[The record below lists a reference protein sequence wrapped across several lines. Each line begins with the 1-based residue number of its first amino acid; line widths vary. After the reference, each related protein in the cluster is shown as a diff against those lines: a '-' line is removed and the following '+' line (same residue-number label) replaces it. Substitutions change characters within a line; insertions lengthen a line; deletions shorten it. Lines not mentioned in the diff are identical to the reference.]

1 MDRHH
6 DTLELPEPVPGAV
19 LVDFENMVYGL
30 AHRHGAEHLAEVLC
44 LPTLWATCREM
55 VHPAVRRA
63 YGDWRVRDLNQFQ
76 VELYRSG
83 FELVQVLGR
92 LTPGSRKNATDIRLA
107 VDAVELVLR
116 EQHLRRFV
124 IVSGDRDMV
133 EVVRCLHKHGREVVA
148 IAPDW
153 SASAELTEMVD
164 RFVPYSAIQR
174 RAGLSIPAPVTAR
187 PGLLDDLRASLREI
201 LAEERAEPLR
211 GTALRGE
218 LQARHGRR
226 FAEEEFG
233 VPTFG
238 RLLQLVPD
246 VARVEL
252 QAAGDILV
260 HAVRELA
267 SAPTSTSGSPVSP
280 GSPVLPS
287 GSPARSAD
295 AALGPNG
302 QPATAPLGGSGAPAR
317 ADGDTSTGGI
327 SPRPMLPSQVQLIAR
342 ARLANYRF
350 EGDPTRRR
358 ALLRGIYEAGAA
370 HSDFSLADVRTA
382 LTGGLGHDAGQRPG
396 DVNKAW
402 TVLFQGR
409 AFVPITYDTIT
420 PMQFRRHH
428 FAPEVVQADQVV
440 RIYERCIVYKLA
452 ENSRNA
458 PTAQEVRVL
467 LGLQEEDLGW
477 CTVLLDEVRRL
488 LYAT

>member
-1 MDRHH
+1 MERTD
-6 DTLELPEPVPGAV
+6 DKLNPPAEPVPGAV

-44 LPTLWATCREM
+44 LPTLWASVREL
-55 VHPAVRRA
+55 VHPSVRRA

-107 VDAVELVLR
+107 VDSVELALR
-116 EQHLRRFV
+116 EPHLRRFV

-164 RFVPYSAIQR
+164 RFVAYSAIQR
-174 RAGLSIPAPVTAR
+174 RAGLSIPVPAPVKPA
-187 PGLLDDLRASLREI
+187 LLEDLRSSLREI
-201 LAEERAEPLR
+201 LSEERAEPLR
-211 GTALRGE
+211 GTTLRSE
-218 LQARHGRR
+218 LVARYGRR

-252 QAAGDILV
+252 QPTGDILV
-260 HAVRELA
+260 HATREREVGSATAGAPGAAAPLPLPRAVPGTA
-267 SAPTSTSGSPVSP
+267 SS
-280 GSPVLPS
+280 
-287 GSPARSAD
+287 
-295 AALGPNG
+295 PNG
-302 QPATAPLGGSGAPAR
+302 QGSAATTGANGASVLDAVDDGPSSAPPR
-317 ADGDTSTGGI
+317 AL
-327 SPRPMLPSQVQLIAR
+327 LPSQVQLVAR

-350 EGDPTRRR
+350 EGDPIRRR
-358 ALLRGIYEAGAA
+358 ALLRGIHAIGAA
-370 HSDFSLADVRTA
+370 REDFSLADVRTA
-382 LTGGLGHDAGQRPG
+382 LTGGVGPDSGHRPG
-396 DVNKAW
+396 DVNKCW
-402 TVLFQGR
+402 TVLYQGR
-409 AFVPITYDTIT
+409 AFVPVTYDAIT
-420 PMQFRRHH
+420 PMQFRRHR
-428 FAPEVVQADQVV
+428 FAPEVVEADQVV

-452 ENSRNA
+452 ENSRTT

-477 CTVLLDEVRRL
+477 CTGLLDEVRRL